1 MGSSDAAALRTRLT
15 RLALLSIGAAVVTI
29 GLKTAAWQVTGS
41 IGFLSDAAESLINLV
56 AALMAL
62 VTIRFATRPPDEDH
76 MYGHEKAE
84 FLAAGAE
91 GALVL
96 LASVSIAWLAVA
108 RLVDPVA
115 LEDVGVGIAV
125 SAAASVVNVAVASL
139 LIREG
144 RRLRS
149 ITLEAD
155 GRHLMTDVWT
165 SVGVI
170 AGVAAVGITGWERL
184 DPLIALAV
192 AVNIFVV
199 GVRLVHR
206 SGGGLLDRALPD
218 DDQRAIDDVLERAR
232 SQGIVFHGV
241 RSRQAGRRA
250 FVSLHVLVPGDWTVK
265 QGHDLVE
272 QLEGEIRNAVPGA
285 NVLSHLEPVDDP
297 ASFADEQLDRGQQ
310 AGSPG

>member
-1 MGSSDAAALRTRLT
+1 MGPSDAAALRTRLT

>member
-1 MGSSDAAALRTRLT
+1 MGPSDAAALRTRLT

-272 QLEGEIRNAVPGA
+272 QLDGEIRNAVPGA

>member
-1 MGSSDAAALRTRLT
+1 MGPSDAAALRTRLT

-310 AGSPG
+310 AGSSG